1 MLYRR
6 YGRETQF
13 SHSSSA
19 VRTLAFSF
27 LSLSF
32 FPSGH
37 LGIHTTSLCLPSH
50 HAPSAPGA
58 LSIPSLQTLGPYISL
73 PPLNSLYWIHF
84 PANALR
90 PPTPNWFHVG
100 DIEFTVTM
108 ATSSR
113 QGTLSLSWPPTLSPC
128 VPPSAGLHTLLA
140 GSIFSKR
147 IFDIQYREKGV
158 FFFPLLFPLSEPSPP
173 EHIQCSI
180 YTSRSS
186 LAPRRSS
193 TQTACSRDGR
203 SLQTDARTVYVER
216 LHLSLRSSELLKCL
230 DSSTVTRSHTSS
242 NLYAGTFGKGTV
254 FMENVM

>member
-1 MLYRR
+1 MRLQPL
-6 YGRETQF
+6 GL
-13 SHSSSA
+13 SA
-19 VRTLAFSF
+19 SQASG
-27 LSLSF
+27 
-32 FPSGH
+32 PSGH
-37 LGIHTTSLCLPSH
+37 
-50 HAPSAPGA
+50 
-58 LSIPSLQTLGPYISL
+58 ISL
-73 PPLNSLYWIHF
+73 PPLISLYWIHF
-84 PANALR
+84 PANALQR
-90 PPTPNWFHVG
+90 PTPNWFHVG

-180 YTSRSS
+180 YTFRSS

-193 TQTACSRDGR
+193 TQTARC
-203 SLQTDARTVYVER
+203 SLQTDAGTVYVQQ
-216 LHLSLRSSELLKCL
+216 LHLSLRTSERLKCL
-230 DSSTVTRSHTSS
+230 NSSTVTRFHTSS
-242 NLYAGTFGKGTV
+242 RTV
-254 FMENVM
+254 FNKNVM